1 MSKFYHCILCQNIN
15 ASIVDL
21 HNHHIRQHTLEELS
35 YTIIDLQGF
44 QFNKENSIKSVI
56 LSNNNNNNKNL
67 CNHFVIKT
75 EKPDYHD
82 EMYCSLH
89 CSPYIAWEQELN
101 KRIDITDD
109 VFFSVVENLCADL
122 SKRKQRGTKSKNK
135 ANPSNTK
142 TKENVIWLTDN
153 DKTKTANKPLQE
165 SNHLPMQISR
175 TASSSIEHSVH
186 NTMVNN
192 EIFNIEYNNVTALTL
207 LDMEP
212 DKHFLIYDPSNASFS
227 LGSIDAVS
235 SENTETL
242 MEETVDSI

>member
-82 EMYCSLH
+82 E
-89 CSPYIAWEQELN
+89 I
-101 KRIDITDD
+101 
-109 VFFSVVENLCADL
+109 VVENLCADL